1 VAAPAGSSGSHDVPA
16 LRVRGLTKQFPGV
29 RALDG
34 VTFDL
39 RPGEV
44 HAVLGEN
51 GAGKSTLMNLIYGLL
66 RPDAGEMELWGRPYT
81 PASPKDAA
89 AAGIGMV
96 HQHFMLIP
104 AMTVVEN
111 LALGAEPRRGP
122 ALDLDAAAAR
132 MRDLSARYGIA
143 VDPRARVTDLSVG
156 MRQRVE
162 ILKALYRDARL
173 LILDEPTALL
183 TPQET
188 RELFGAIRTF
198 IARGLSVIFISH
210 KLDEVLE
217 ISHRVTVLRHGQVI
231 ATQPTR
237 EATPRALARQMVGR
251 EIATSL
257 DRAPQPQAAPLLRV
271 VNLEAPGLGPAT
283 FDVRAGEIL
292 GIAGV
297 EGNGQEAL
305 VGALAGLVPA
315 RGAVH
320 LDGTALDRLGVRG
333 RLEAGLGL
341 IPSDRQE
348 DGLVLPMTVAENL
361 ALRRFYRPPFS
372 RRGLLALSYWNEQA
386 DRMVRAYDV
395 RPPRS
400 RAAVSTL
407 SGGNQQKVVLAREIE
422 AGPAVLI
429 ASQPT
434 RGLDVGATEFM
445 HRQLL
450 ALRDRGRGILLVSLD
465 LDEILAVS
473 DRISVLYRGRLT
485 DAIARTDADREE
497 LGLLMMGAPQG
508 EEQPA

>member
-1 VAAPAGSSGSHDVPA
+1 VHDAPA
-16 LRVRGLTKQFPGV
+16 LLVRGLTKQFPGV
-29 RALDG
+29 RALDA

-51 GAGKSTLMNLIYGLL
+51 GAGKSTFMNVLYGLV
-66 RPDAGEMELWGRPYT
+66 RPDAGEMELWGRPYA

-104 AMTVVEN
+104 ALTVVEN

-132 MRDLSARYGIA
+132 MRDLSAGYGIV
-143 VDPRARVTDLSVG
+143 VDPRARVADLSVG
-156 MRQRVE
+156 MRQRIE

-188 RELFGAIRTF
+188 RELFGAVRAF
-198 IARGLSVIFISH
+198 IGRGLSVIFISH

-217 ISHRVTVLRHGQVI
+217 ISHRVTVLRHGRVV

-237 EATPRALARQMVGR
+237 EATPRLLARQMVGR

-257 DRAPQPQAAPLLRV
+257 DRAPQPQAVPMLRV
-271 VNLEAPGLGPAT
+271 TNLEAEGLGPVT
-283 FDVRAGEIL
+283 FDVLAGEIL

-315 RGAVH
+315 RGAVG
-320 LDGTALDRLGVRG
+320 LSGTPLDRLGVRG
-333 RLEAGLGL
+333 RVEAGLGL

-361 ALRRFYRPPFS
+361 ALRQFYRPPYS
-372 RRGLLALSYWNEQA
+372 RWGRLVLSYWNAQA

-395 RPPRS
+395 RPPHPQV
-400 RAAVSTL
+400 AVSTL

-422 AGPAVLI
+422 AGPMVLI

-434 RGLDVGATEFM
+434 RGLDVGATEFV

-450 ALRDRGRGILLVSLD
+450 ALRAHGRGILLISLD
-465 LDEILAVS
+465 LDEILAIS
-473 DRISVLYRGRLT
+473 DRISVLYRGQLT
-485 DAIARTDADREE
+485 DAMARSDANREE
-497 LGLLMMGAPQG
+497 LGLLMMGAAARG
-508 EEQPA
+508 KGQPA